1 MKIDVT
7 DVITEQ
13 DQEELYAGL
22 RAYNSQF
29 VDTRDWHS
37 LGVYARDAQGKMCGG
52 LIGKRKGDWLSI
64 DYLWVSEAMRG
75 AGLGSTLI
83 AEAEA
88 RIRQWG
94 CRKMLVDTISFQALP
109 FYQKC
114 GFTLSYTL
122 QDFPHEGMQRHYLTK
137 NLAHQAN

>member
-7 DVITEQ
+7 DVITAQ
-13 DQEELYAGL
+13 DQEELFAGL

-29 VDTRDWHS
+29 IDTRDWYS
-37 LGVYARDAQGKMCGG
+37 LGVYARDAQGKMRGG
-52 LIGKRKGDWLSI
+52 LIGKRKGDWLCI
-64 DYLWVSEAMRG
+64 DYLWVSEEARG

-94 CRKMLVDTISFQALP
+94 CRQMLVDTASFQALP

-114 GFTLSYTL
+114 GFMLSHTL
-122 QDFPHEGMQRHYLTK
+122 QDFPYEGIQRHYLTK
-137 NLAHQAN
+137 SLAHQAN